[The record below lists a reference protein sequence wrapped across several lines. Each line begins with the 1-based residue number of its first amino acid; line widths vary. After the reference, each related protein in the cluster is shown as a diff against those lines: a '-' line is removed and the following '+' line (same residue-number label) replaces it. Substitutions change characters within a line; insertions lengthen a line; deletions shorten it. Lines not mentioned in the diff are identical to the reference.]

1 MPLLLLQDAA
11 PKFGSIPFPVM
22 LGSVV
27 AAVGY
32 AGMVTS
38 YYLAQQQL
46 KEKLRIVQEQH
57 EKFVDLHTKLG
68 ENGTCQGVLDSVMQ
82 YAEVESSQDGIPI
95 VSILI
100 MLVGCILLG
109 VFFFQEYNVAMKKK
123 ASSRNIAFTFGE
135 LVGYRLDYHFSS
147 SKMAKPLLLFA
158 ITFVLILSSTIGF
171 ALVSGEDIASSMWRS
186 WTYGAPSAAHAVAP
200 CVVHRPCTRVSLALA
215 SQRFQPPSLCSVETP
230 RLKTRGGTRGVRG

>member
-1 MPLLLLQDAA
+1 MLLPLLQDAA
-11 PKFGSIPFPVM
+11 PKFGAVPFPVM

-46 KEKLRIVQEQH
+46 KDKLRIVQEQH

-82 YAEVESSQDGIPI
+82 YTEVESSQDGTPI
-95 VSILI
+95 ISILI

-123 ASSRNIAFTFGE
+123 ASNRNIAFTFGE

-171 ALVSGEDIASSMWRS
+171 ALVSGEDVASAMWRS
-186 WTYGAPSAAHAVAP
+186 WTYGMLSVVRALAP
-200 CVVHRPCTRVSLALA
+200 CAFPRACLRARIASLDL
-215 SQRFQPPSLCSVETP
+215 PLP
-230 RLKTRGGTRGVRG
+230 R